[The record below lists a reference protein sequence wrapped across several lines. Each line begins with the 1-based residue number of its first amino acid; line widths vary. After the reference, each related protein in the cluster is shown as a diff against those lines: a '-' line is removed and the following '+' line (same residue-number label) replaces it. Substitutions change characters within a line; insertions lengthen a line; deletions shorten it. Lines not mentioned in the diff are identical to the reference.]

1 MNPIK
6 LWRAL
11 FLPKNNGWSNNEVR
25 QADILLL
32 FTFIAFFVG
41 VYSLIK
47 WTKHEEQLLIA
58 TSVFLIVF
66 ELLSA
71 LLLRVTSKPSL
82 ALNFGFVG
90 MAVHALNIIYQSGGV
105 VASTQAYWVPLL
117 VVAFFLS
124 GTRIVALVWSGLVIG
139 VSLVMTSA
147 HLNGFAFPQLE
158 LTPDA
163 VVAETWSGVIMPL
176 VVICIAQAFTAKQKE
191 VAIEMAEDA
200 ISESQHVANQATQS
214 EGRLSIVLDQAN

>member
-66 ELLSA
+66 ELISA

-147 HLNGFAFPQLE
+147 HLDGFQFPLLE
-158 LTPDA
+158 LTPD
-163 VVAETWSGVIMPL
+163 G
-176 VVICIAQAFTAKQKE
+176 
-191 VAIEMAEDA
+191 
-200 ISESQHVANQATQS
+200 
-214 EGRLSIVLDQAN
+214 

>member
-11 FLPKNNGWSNNEVR
+11 FLPKSKGWSNNEVR

-47 WTKHEEQLLIA
+47 WVKHEEQLLVA

-66 ELLSA
+66 ELISA
-71 LLLRVTSKPSL
+71 LLLRVTSTPSL

-90 MAVHALNIIYQSGGV
+90 MA
-105 VASTQAYWVPLL
+105 ST
-117 VVAFFLS
+117 
-124 GTRIVALVWSGLVIG
+124 R
-139 VSLVMTSA
+139 
-147 HLNGFAFPQLE
+147 
-158 LTPDA
+158 
-163 VVAETWSGVIMPL
+163 
-176 VVICIAQAFTAKQKE
+176 
-191 VAIEMAEDA
+191 
-200 ISESQHVANQATQS
+200 
-214 EGRLSIVLDQAN
+214 